1 MAELRDVLLR
11 SEEREV
17 WDEEGDKTRG
27 KFRDLFDGE
36 EPCVADFEVSEE
48 TRSSSAS
55 LQD

>member
-27 KFRDLFDGE
+27 KFRDVFDGE